1 VDEFKNTYSPRKATI
16 LAALL
21 LICLP
26 LLAQE
31 IVLVGSPKEDHKGCR
46 FTPYDVYDVERGK
59 LGSVGCMQYTVLQ
72 VPAGRYSLG
81 FSRRNKTGRWN
92 FQHRVVFDLAAGEH
106 VYLLEDFTMG
116 GEIVFQSVAWR
127 IQRIEEKQALDLMRR
142 MKMKE
147 LTSRDPIF

>member
-1 VDEFKNTYSPRKATI
+1 
-16 LAALL
+16 
-21 LICLP
+21 
-26 LLAQE
+26 
-31 IVLVGSPKEDHKGCR
+31 
-46 FTPYDVYDVERGK
+46 
-59 LGSVGCMQYTVLQ
+59 
-72 VPAGRYSLG
+72 
-81 FSRRNKTGRWN
+81 
-92 FQHRVVFDLAAGEH
+92 VFDLAAGEH